1 MQLEY
6 LHIIFILSFGA
17 ILMSYLFYPILCI
30 AVAKVIKKKNYAA
43 YHPSVTIVCAA
54 YNESGI
60 IRAKLDSLLRSNYD
74 RSKLEILIGDDGST
88 DGTAKI
94 IDDVQKLFD
103 HVKLVPFNGR
113 NGKPKIIETLTAQAK
128 GEIIIST
135 DANIIFDKDTI
146 KLLVAPFQDEKIGLV
161 DTIIKSNETN
171 KEGIA
176 KQEQSYIGL
185 EADLKHAEGNVFG
198 AMMGPFG
205 ACFAIRK
212 SLYKPLPANFLVD
225 DFHICMNI
233 LKDGYKAISIKEAIV
248 FEEVATELKEEIRR
262 KTRIATGNIQNLFFF
277 KSLWLNPFSKT
288 FIPFV
293 FHKVLRW
300 FGPIFLILALI
311 SNCLLYLQLPSD
323 TMIRILLI
331 CQLLLYI
338 GSLFDLILQKI
349 GIHTVFL
356 RYISHFLGM
365 NWALLLGF
373 IRYFKGVKTNVWEPT
388 KRNQ

>member
-60 IRAKLDSLLRSNYD
+60 IRTKLDSLLRSNYD

-233 LKDGYKAISIKEAIV
+233 LKDGYKAITIKEA
-248 FEEVATELKEEIRR
+248 
-262 KTRIATGNIQNLFFF
+262 
-277 KSLWLNPFSKT
+277 
-288 FIPFV
+288 
-293 FHKVLRW
+293 
-300 FGPIFLILALI
+300 
-311 SNCLLYLQLPSD
+311 
-323 TMIRILLI
+323 MM
-331 CQLLLYI
+331 
-338 GSLFDLILQKI
+338 
-349 GIHTVFL
+349 GI
-356 RYISHFLGM
+356 
-365 NWALLLGF
+365 
-373 IRYFKGVKTNVWEPT
+373 TN
-388 KRNQ
+388 Q